1 MLISS
6 TVQPI
11 FTTQLLHLTPLMKN
25 RLLLVTAAASM
36 AAASAQA
43 QQTNIKFTEYDLPN
57 GLHVILHRDNSTPI
71 VATSVMY
78 HVGSKNERPDRTGFA
93 HFFEHLLFEG
103 SENLGRGE
111 YMKTIQNAGG
121 QLNANTT
128 TDRTYYY
135 EVLPSNQLELS
146 LYMESER
153 MLHSK
158 IDTKGVETQREVVK
172 EEKRMRYDN
181 QPYGSVFPTMVKEAF
196 KVHPY
201 RWTPIGEMEHLNAAK
216 LEEFVQFYKDFYVPQ
231 NAILSIAGDLD
242 IEKTKALVARYFGE
256 IPRGAKAIYR
266 PTDVEPQQTAE
277 RRDTVYDNISL
288 PAVIAGYHIP
298 KQGTPDF
305 YALSMLTDY
314 LSNGNS
320 AALNKEVKDRQ
331 QKALAV
337 FAFPMPSE
345 DPGLYMSYA
354 IANAGV
360 DPKELLSSV
369 DAEVEKVQ
377 KTLISEHEFQRVRNQ
392 VETEFVTKSASV
404 RGIAEQLAQY
414 KMYFGD
420 ANLINTEI
428 DRYRAVTR
436 QDIQRVAQK
445 YLAPTNRTVLIYL
458 PKQKNG

>member
-1 MLISS
+1 MR
-6 TVQPI
+6 TAVA
-11 FTTQLLHLTPLMKN
+11 LTGVLPM
-25 RLLLVTAAASM
+25 
-36 AAASAQA
+36 QA
-43 QQTNIKFTEYDLPN
+43 QQNQIKFTEYDLPN
-57 GLHVILHRDNSTPI
+57 GLHVILHKDNSTPI
-71 VATSVMY
+71 VAVSVMY
-78 HVGSKNERPDRTGFA
+78 HVGSKNEQTDRTGFA

-103 SENLGRGE
+103 SDNLGRGE

-135 EVLPSNQLELS
+135 EVLPSNQLELA

-153 MLHSK
+153 LLHAK
-158 IDTKGVETQREVVK
+158 IDNKGVETQREVVK

-181 QPYGSVFPTMVKEAF
+181 QPYGSVFPTMVKNSF
-196 KVHPY
+196 KTHPY
-201 RWTPIGEMEHLNAAK
+201 KWTPIGEMEHLNAAK
-216 LEEFVQFYKDFYVPQ
+216 IDEFIKFYKDFYVPE

-242 IEKTKALVARYFGE
+242 VDKTKALISRYFSE
-256 IPRGAKAIYR
+256 IPKGGKAIYR
-266 PTDVEPQQTAE
+266 PSIIEPQQIAE
-277 RRDTVYDNISL
+277 IRDTVYDNISL

-305 YALSMLTDY
+305 YALNMLTDY

-331 QKALAV
+331 QKALAI

-354 IANAGV
+354 IANNGV
-360 DPKELLSSV
+360 KPGELLSAV
-369 DAEVEKVQ
+369 DAEIEKVQ

-436 QDIQRVAQK
+436 ADIQRVAQQ
-445 YLAPTNRTVLIYL
+445 YLKPSNRTLLIYL
-458 PKQKNG
+458 PKAQKNG